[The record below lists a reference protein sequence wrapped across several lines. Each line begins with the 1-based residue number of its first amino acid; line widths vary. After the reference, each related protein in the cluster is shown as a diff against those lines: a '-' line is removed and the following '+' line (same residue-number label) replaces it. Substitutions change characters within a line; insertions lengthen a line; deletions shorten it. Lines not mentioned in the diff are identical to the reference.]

1 MSEANS
7 EQVIQANI
15 EVHTRMADS
24 YNRNEPHYRPEN
36 RAKVR
41 AKLEEMRRRFG
52 GAGLLDLGCGTGFI
66 IDLAKDQFDTVHGVD
81 VTQAMLDR
89 VDLSSGNVRLHRC
102 AAEALPFADASFD
115 VVSAYAFVHHL
126 KDYSKALREAFRVLK
141 PGGGCYIDLE
151 PNRLFWQAMVRLEQA
166 GSAGPYSDIVRREIE
181 AVLHRDEGVQDE
193 FGIAREV
200 FNRAEYTKAV
210 LGGIDPWEFRDEC
223 LRLGFRSCEVR
234 FEWFLGQGAV
244 MHQQSF
250 EAAATVEAYLRRILP
265 LTADCFK
272 YLQFVLTK

>member
-1 MSEANS
+1 METIDLAH
-7 EQVIQANI
+7 VPLA
-15 EVHTRMADS
+15 R
-24 YNRNEPHYRPEN
+24 
-36 RAKVR
+36 
-41 AKLEEMRRRFG
+41 
-52 GAGLLDLGCGTGFI
+52 GARILDLGCGEGRHAI
-66 IDLAKDQFDTVHGVD
+66 AAWARHEVHCVGIDLNPAD
-81 VTQAMLDR
+81 VASACARAGPLRDAVPR
-89 VDLSSGNVRLHRC
+89 SSERSLGFAVGDGLR
-102 AAEALPFADASFD
+102 LPFADASFD

-126 KDYSKALREAFRVLK
+126 KDYSRALREALRVLK

-166 GSAGPYSDIVRREIE
+166 TGGSHYSDIVLREID
-181 AVLHRDEGVQDE
+181 AVLHRDDGVQDE
-193 FGIAREV
+193 FGIAKEV

-210 LGGIDPWEFRDEC
+210 LGGTDPWEFRDEC
-223 LRLGFRSCEVR
+223 LRLGFRSCEIS

-265 LTADCFK
+265 LTAGCFK

>member
-1 MSEANS
+1 MSPPTPDEVIEAN
-7 EQVIQANI
+7 IQ
-15 EVHTRMADS
+15 VHTRMAES

-41 AKLEEMRRRFG
+41 GRLEEMRRRFG
-52 GAGLLDLGCGTGFI
+52 GARLLDLGCGTGFI
-66 IDLAKDQFDTVHGVD
+66 IDLAKELFDAIDGVD
-81 VTQAMLDR
+81 ITQAMLDR

-102 AAEALPFADASFD
+102 VAEALPFADATFD

-126 KDYSKALREAFRVLK
+126 KDYSKALREALRVLK
-141 PGGGCYIDLE
+141 PGGGFYIDLE
-151 PNRLFWQAMVRLEQA
+151 PNRLFWQAMVRLEQGA
-166 GSAGPYSDIVRREIE
+166 GASPYSDIVLREID
-181 AVLHRDEGVQDE
+181 AVLHS
-193 FGIAREV
+193 
-200 FNRAEYTKAV
+200 TKAV
-210 LGGIDPWEFRDEC
+210 LGGIDPWQFRDEC
-223 LRLGFRSCEVR
+223 LRLGFRSCDMS

-265 LTADCFK
+265 LSADCFK

>member
-1 MSEANS
+1 MSQPTPDEVIEAN
-7 EQVIQANI
+7 IQ
-15 EVHTRMADS
+15 VHTRMAES
-24 YNRNEPHYRPEN
+24 YNRNEPHYRTEN

-41 AKLEEMRRRFG
+41 GRLEEMRRRFG
-52 GAGLLDLGCGTGFI
+52 GARLLDLGCGTGFI
-66 IDLAKDQFDTVHGVD
+66 IDLAKELFDTIDGVD
-81 VTQAMLDR
+81 ITQAMLDR

-102 AAEALPFADASFD
+102 VAEALPFADATFD

-126 KDYSKALREAFRVLK
+126 KDYSMALREALRVLK
-141 PGGGCYIDLE
+141 PGGGFYIDLE
-151 PNRLFWQAMVRLEQA
+151 PNRLFWQAMVRLEQGA
-166 GSAGPYSDIVRREIE
+166 GASPYSDIVRREID
-181 AVLHRDEGVQDE
+181 AVLHRDDGVQDE
-193 FGIAREV
+193 FGIDKEV

-223 LRLGFRSCEVR
+223 LRLGFRSCDIS

-265 LTADCFK
+265 LSADCFK

>member
-1 MSEANS
+1 MSPPTPDEVIEAN
-7 EQVIQANI
+7 IQ
-15 EVHTRMADS
+15 VHTRMAES

-41 AKLEEMRRRFG
+41 ARLEEMRRRFG
-52 GAGLLDLGCGTGFI
+52 GARLLDLGCGTGFI
-66 IDLAKDQFDTVHGVD
+66 IDLAKELFDTIDGVD
-81 VTQAMLDR
+81 ITQAMLDR

-102 AAEALPFADASFD
+102 VAEALPFADATFD

-126 KDYSKALREAFRVLK
+126 KDYSMALREALRVLK
-141 PGGGCYIDLE
+141 PGGGVYIDLE
-151 PNRLFWQAMVRLEQA
+151 PNRLFGQVMVRLEQDA
-166 GSAGPYSDIVRREIE
+166 GASPYSEIVLREID
-181 AVLHRDEGVQDE
+181 AVLHRDDGVQDE
-193 FGIAREV
+193 FGIDKEV

-210 LGGIDPWEFRDEC
+210 LGGIDPWQFRDEC
-223 LRLGFRSCEVR
+223 LRLGFRSCDIS

-250 EAAATVEAYLRRILP
+250 EAAATVEAYLRRLLP
-265 LTADCFK
+265 LSADCFK

>member
-1 MSEANS
+1 MTDPKPEDVIEAN
-7 EQVIQANI
+7 IQ
-15 EVHTRMADS
+15 VHTRMADS

-41 AKLEEMRRRFG
+41 SKLEEMRRRFG
-52 GAGLLDLGCGTGFI
+52 SARLVDLGCGTGFV
-66 IDLAKDQFDTVHGVD
+66 IDLAKDLFGAIDGVD

-89 VDLSSGNVRLHRC
+89 VDLSSGNVRVHRC
-102 AAEALPFADASFD
+102 AAEALPFADGSFD
-115 VVSAYAFVHHL
+115 VVSAYAFIHHL
-126 KDYSKALREAFRVLK
+126 KDYSKALGEAFRVLK

-151 PNRLFWQAMVRLEQA
+151 PNRLFWQAMVRLEQGA
-166 GSAGPYSDIVRREIE
+166 GGSRYSDIVLKEID
-181 AVLHRDEGVQDE
+181 AVLHRDKGVQDE
-193 FGIAREV
+193 FGIDKET
-200 FNRAEYTKAV
+200 FNRAEYTKAL
-210 LGGIDPWEFRDEC
+210 LGGIDPWEFRDQC
-223 LRLGFRSCEVR
+223 LRIGFRSCDIS

-265 LTADCFK
+265 LSAECFK

>member
-1 MSEANS
+1 MTDATPNE
-7 EQVIQANI
+7 VIQANI
-15 EVHTRMADS
+15 QVHTRMADS

-41 AKLEEMRRRFG
+41 ARLEQMQRRFG
-52 GAGLLDLGCGTGFI
+52 RARLLDLGCGTGFI
-66 IDLAKDQFDTVHGVD
+66 IDLAKDLFDAVDGVD

-126 KDYSKALREAFRVLK
+126 KDYSKALGEALRVLQ

-151 PNRLFWQAMVRLEQA
+151 PNRLFWQAMVRLEQGA
-166 GSAGPYSDIVRREIE
+166 GGSRYSDIVLREID
-181 AVLHRDEGVQDE
+181 AVLHRDDGVQDE
-193 FGIAREV
+193 FGIDKEL

-210 LGGIDPWEFRDEC
+210 LGGIDPWGFRDEC
-223 LRLGFRSCEVR
+223 LRLGFRSCEIS

>member
-1 MSEANS
+1 MSDAKTEDVIEAN
-7 EQVIQANI
+7 IQ
-15 EVHTRMADS
+15 VHTRMADS

-41 AKLEEMRRRFG
+41 ARLEEMRQRFG
-52 GAGLLDLGCGTGFI
+52 GARLLDLGCGTGFI
-66 IDLAKDQFDTVHGVD
+66 IDLAKDQFGAIDGVD

-89 VDLSSGNVRLHRC
+89 VDLSGGNVRLHRG
-102 AAEALPFADASFD
+102 AAEQLPFADAGFD
-115 VVSAYAFVHHL
+115 VVSAYAFIHHV
-126 KDYSKALREAFRVLK
+126 KDYSAVLREALRVLK

-151 PNRLFWQAMVRLEQA
+151 PNRLFWQAMVRLEKGA
-166 GSAGPYSDIVRREIE
+166 GGSPYSDIVLREID
-181 AVLHRDEGVQDE
+181 AVLHRDDGVQQE
-193 FGIAREV
+193 FGIDQEV
-200 FNRAEYTKAV
+200 FNRAEYTKAL
-210 LGGIDPWEFRDEC
+210 LGGIDPWEFRDQC
-223 LRLGFRSCEVR
+223 LRIGYRSCEVH

-272 YLQFVLTK
+272 YLRFVLTK

>member
-1 MSEANS
+1 MSDPKPEDVIEAN
-7 EQVIQANI
+7 IQ
-15 EVHTRMADS
+15 VHTRMAAS
-24 YNRNEPHYRPEN
+24 YNSSEPHYRPEN

-41 AKLEEMRRRFG
+41 AKLDDMRRRFG
-52 GAGLLDLGCGTGFI
+52 RGRLLDLGCGTGFI
-66 IDLAKDQFDTVHGVD
+66 IDLARDMFDAVDGVD

-89 VDLSSGNVRLHRC
+89 VDLSSGNVKVHRC
-102 AAEALPFADASFD
+102 AAEALPFGDASFD

-126 KDYSKALREAFRVLK
+126 KDYSNALREAFRVLK

-166 GSAGPYSDIVRREIE
+166 AGAGDYSDIVRREID
-181 AVLHRDEGVQDE
+181 AVLHRDDGVQQE
-193 FGIAREV
+193 FGIDKEV

-210 LGGIDPWEFRDEC
+210 LGGIDPWQFRDQC
-223 LRLGFRSCEVR
+223 LRLGFRSCEIS

-250 EAAATVEAYLRRILP
+250 QAAATVEAYLRRILP

>member
-1 MSEANS
+1 MSPPTPDEVIEAN
-7 EQVIQANI
+7 IQ
-15 EVHTRMADS
+15 VHTRMADS

-41 AKLEEMRRRFG
+41 GRLEEMRRRFG
-52 GAGLLDLGCGTGFI
+52 GARLLDLGCGTGFI
-66 IDLAKDQFDTVHGVD
+66 IDLAKELFDAIDGVD
-81 VTQAMLDR
+81 ITQAMLDR

-102 AAEALPFADASFD
+102 VAEALPFADATFD

-126 KDYSKALREAFRVLK
+126 KDYSKALREALRVLK
-141 PGGGCYIDLE
+141 PGGGFYIDLE
-151 PNRLFWQAMVRLEQA
+151 PNRLFWQAMVRLEQGA
-166 GSAGPYSDIVRREIE
+166 GASPYSDIVLREID
-181 AVLHRDEGVQDE
+181 AVLHRDDGVQDE
-193 FGIAREV
+193 FGIDKEV

-210 LGGIDPWEFRDEC
+210 LGGIDPWQFRDEC
-223 LRLGFRSCEVR
+223 LRLGFRSCDIS

-265 LTADCFK
+265 LSADCFK

>member
-1 MSEANS
+1 MSDDD
-7 EQVIQANI
+7 VIQANI
-15 EVHTRMADS
+15 QVHTRMADS

-41 AKLEEMRRRFG
+41 ARLEEMRKRFG
-52 GAGLLDLGCGTGFI
+52 GARLLDLGCGTGFI
-66 IDLAKDQFDTVHGVD
+66 IDLARDLFGAIDGVD

-89 VDLSSGNVRLHRC
+89 VDLASGNIKLHRC

-126 KDYSKALREAFRVLK
+126 KDYPKALAEALRVLK
-141 PGGGCYIDLE
+141 PGGGFYIDLE
-151 PNRLFWQAMVRLEQA
+151 PNRLFWQAMVRLEQGA
-166 GSAGPYSDIVRREIE
+166 PGSRYSDIVLREID
-181 AVLHRDEGVQDE
+181 AVLHRDDGVQDE
-193 FGIAREV
+193 FGIDKDT

-210 LGGIDPWEFRDEC
+210 LGGIDPWGFRDEC
-223 LRLGFRSCEVR
+223 LRLGFRSCEIS

-272 YLQFVLTK
+272 YLRFVATK

>member
-1 MSEANS
+1 MSDD
-7 EQVIQANI
+7 VIQANI

-41 AKLEEMRRRFG
+41 AKLEETRQRFG
-52 GAGLLDLGCGTGFI
+52 DARLLDLGCGTGFI
-66 IDLAKDQFDTVHGVD
+66 IDLAKDLFGTIDGVD

-115 VVSAYAFVHHL
+115 VVSAYAFIHHL
-126 KDYSKALREAFRVLK
+126 KDYSKALAEALRVLK

-151 PNRLFWQAMVRLEQA
+151 PNRLFWQAMVRLEQGA
-166 GSAGPYSDIVRREIE
+166 TGSRYSDIVAREID
-181 AVLHRDEGVQDE
+181 AVLHRDDGVQEE
-193 FGIAREV
+193 FGIDKET
-200 FNRAEYTKAV
+200 FNRAEYTKAL

-223 LRLGFRSCEVR
+223 LRTGFRSCDIS

-265 LTADCFK
+265 LSAECFK
-272 YLQFVLTK
+272 YLQFVATK

>member
-1 MSEANS
+1 MTDPEP
-7 EQVIQANI
+7 EDVIKANI
-15 EVHTRMADS
+15 QVHTRMAES

-41 AKLEEMRRRFG
+41 AKLEQMRRFG
-52 GAGLLDLGCGTGFI
+52 SARLLDIGCGTGFI
-66 IDLAKDQFDTVHGVD
+66 IDLAKDLFDSVDGVD

-89 VDLSSGNVRLHRC
+89 VDLSSGNVRVHRC
-102 AAEALPFADASFD
+102 AAEALPFTDGGFD
-115 VVSAYAFVHHL
+115 VVSAYAFIHHL
-126 KDYSKALREAFRVLK
+126 KDYSKALGEAFRVLK

-151 PNRLFWQAMVRLEQA
+151 PNRLFWQAMLRLEQGA
-166 GSAGPYSDIVRREIE
+166 GGRRYSDIVLKEID
-181 AVLHRDEGVQDE
+181 AVLHRDEGVQEE
-193 FGIAREV
+193 FGIDKET
-200 FNRAEYTKAV
+200 FNRAEYTKAL
-210 LGGIDPWEFRDEC
+210 LGGIDPWEFRDAC
-223 LRLGFRSCEVR
+223 LRIGFRSCDIS

-265 LTADCFK
+265 LSAECFK

>member
-1 MSEANS
+1 MSQANS
-7 EQVIQANI
+7 EEVIQANI

-41 AKLEEMRRRFG
+41 SKLQEMRRRFG
-52 GAGLLDLGCGTGFI
+52 GARLLDLGCGTGFI
-66 IDLAKDQFDTVHGVD
+66 IDLAKDQFEAIDGVD

-126 KDYSKALREAFRVLK
+126 KDYSAALREALRVLK

-151 PNRLFWQAMVRLEQA
+151 PNRLFWQAMVRLEQGA
-166 GSAGPYSDIVRREIE
+166 GASRYSDIVLREID
-181 AVLHRDEGVQDE
+181 AVLHRDEGVLDE
-193 FGIAREV
+193 FGIAKEV

-210 LGGIDPWEFRDEC
+210 LGGIDPWKFHDEC
-223 LRLGFRSCEVR
+223 LRLGFRSCDIG

-250 EAAATVEAYLRRILP
+250 EAAATVETYLRRILP
-265 LTADCFK
+265 LTAECFK

>member
-1 MSEANS
+1 MSQPTPDEVIEAN
-7 EQVIQANI
+7 IQ
-15 EVHTRMADS
+15 VHTRMAES

-41 AKLEEMRRRFG
+41 GRLEEMRRRFG
-52 GAGLLDLGCGTGFI
+52 GARLLDLGCGTGFI
-66 IDLAKDQFDTVHGVD
+66 IDLAKELFDTIDGVD
-81 VTQAMLDR
+81 ITQAMLDR

-102 AAEALPFADASFD
+102 VAEALPFADATFD
-115 VVSAYAFVHHL
+115 LVSAYAFVHHL
-126 KDYSKALREAFRVLK
+126 KDYSMALREALRVLK
-141 PGGGCYIDLE
+141 PGGGFYIDLE
-151 PNRLFWQAMVRLEQA
+151 PNRLFWEAMVRLEQGA
-166 GSAGPYSDIVRREIE
+166 GASPYSDIVLREID
-181 AVLHRDEGVQDE
+181 AVLHRDDGVQDE
-193 FGIAREV
+193 FGIDKEV

-210 LGGIDPWEFRDEC
+210 LGGIDPWAFRDEC
-223 LRLGFRSCEVR
+223 LRLGFRSCDIS

-265 LTADCFK
+265 LSADCFK

>member
-1 MSEANS
+1 MSHASS
-7 EQVIQANI
+7 EEVIKANI

-41 AKLEEMRRRFG
+41 AKLGEMRRRFG
-52 GAGLLDLGCGTGFI
+52 SARLLDLGCGTGFI
-66 IDLAKDQFDTVHGVD
+66 IDLARDQFHAVDGVD

-102 AAEALPFADASFD
+102 AAEALPFAGASFD
-115 VVSAYAFVHHL
+115 LVSAYAFVHHL
-126 KDYSKALREAFRVLK
+126 KDYSSALREAHRVLK
-141 PGGGCYIDLE
+141 PGGGVYIDLE
-151 PNRLFWQAMVRLEQA
+151 PNRLFWQAMVRLEQGA
-166 GSAGPYSDIVRREIE
+166 EASPYSDIVLREID
-181 AVLHRDEGVQDE
+181 AVLHRDDGVQDE
-193 FGIAREV
+193 FGIDKEV

-223 LRLGFRSCEVR
+223 LRIGYRSCEIS

>member
-1 MSEANS
+1 MSQPTPDEVIEAN
-7 EQVIQANI
+7 IQ
-15 EVHTRMADS
+15 VHTRMAES
-24 YNRNEPHYRPEN
+24 YNRNEPHYRQEN

-41 AKLEEMRRRFG
+41 GRLEEMRRRFG
-52 GAGLLDLGCGTGFI
+52 GARLLDLGCGTGFI
-66 IDLAKDQFDTVHGVD
+66 IDLAKELFDTIDGVD
-81 VTQAMLDR
+81 ITQAMLDR

-102 AAEALPFADASFD
+102 VAEALPFADATFD

-126 KDYSKALREAFRVLK
+126 KDYSMALREALRVLT
-141 PGGGCYIDLE
+141 PGGGFYIDLE
-151 PNRLFWQAMVRLEQA
+151 PNRLFWQAMVRLEQGA
-166 GSAGPYSDIVRREIE
+166 GASPYSDIVLREID
-181 AVLHRDEGVQDE
+181 AVLHRDDGVQDE
-193 FGIAREV
+193 FGIDKEV

-223 LRLGFRSCEVR
+223 LRLGFRSCDIS

-265 LTADCFK
+265 LSADCFK

>member
-1 MSEANS
+1 MSQPTPDEVIEAN
-7 EQVIQANI
+7 IQ
-15 EVHTRMADS
+15 VHTRMAES

-41 AKLEEMRRRFG
+41 GRLEEMRRRFG
-52 GAGLLDLGCGTGFI
+52 GARLLDLGCGTGFI
-66 IDLAKDQFDTVHGVD
+66 IDLAKELFDAIDGVD
-81 VTQAMLDR
+81 ITQAMLDR

-102 AAEALPFADASFD
+102 VAEALPFADATFD
-115 VVSAYAFVHHL
+115 LVSAYAFVHHL
-126 KDYSKALREAFRVLK
+126 KDYSMALREALRVLK
-141 PGGGCYIDLE
+141 PGGGFYIDLE
-151 PNRLFWQAMVRLEQA
+151 PNRLFWAAMVRLEQGA
-166 GSAGPYSDIVRREIE
+166 GASPYSDIVLREID
-181 AVLHRDEGVQDE
+181 AVLHRDDGVQDE
-193 FGIAREV
+193 FGIDKEV

-210 LGGIDPWEFRDEC
+210 LGGIDPWAFRDEC
-223 LRLGFRSCEVR
+223 LRLGFRSCDIS

-265 LTADCFK
+265 LSADCFK

>member
-1 MSEANS
+1 MSPPTPDEVIEAN
-7 EQVIQANI
+7 IQ
-15 EVHTRMADS
+15 VHTRMAES

-41 AKLEEMRRRFG
+41 ARLEEMRRRFG
-52 GAGLLDLGCGTGFI
+52 GARLLDLGCGTGFI
-66 IDLAKDQFDTVHGVD
+66 IDLAKELFDTIDGVD
-81 VTQAMLDR
+81 ITQAMLDR

-102 AAEALPFADASFD
+102 VAEALPFADATFD

-126 KDYSKALREAFRVLK
+126 KDYSMALREALRVLK
-141 PGGGCYIDLE
+141 PGGGVYIDLE
-151 PNRLFWQAMVRLEQA
+151 PNRLFWQAMVRLEQDA
-166 GSAGPYSDIVRREIE
+166 GASPYSEIVLREID
-181 AVLHRDEGVQDE
+181 AVLHRDDGVQDE
-193 FGIAREV
+193 FGIDKEV

-210 LGGIDPWEFRDEC
+210 LGGIDPWQFRDEC
-223 LRLGFRSCEVR
+223 LRLGFRSCDIS

-250 EAAATVEAYLRRILP
+250 EAAATVEAYLRRLLP
-265 LTADCFK
+265 LSADCFK

>member
-1 MSEANS
+1 MSDAKREEIIEAN
-7 EQVIQANI
+7 IQ
-15 EVHTRMADS
+15 VHTRMADS
-24 YNRNEPHYRPEN
+24 YNRSEPHYRPEN

-41 AKLEEMRRRFG
+41 AQLGEMRRRFG
-52 GAGLLDLGCGTGFI
+52 SARLLDLGCGTGFI
-66 IDLAKDQFDTVHGVD
+66 IDLAKDQFDTIDGVD
-81 VTQAMLDR
+81 VTPAMLDR
-89 VDLSSGNVRLHRC
+89 VDLSSGNVRVHRC

-126 KDYSKALREAFRVLK
+126 KDYSTALREAFRVLK

-151 PNRLFWQAMVRLEQA
+151 PNRLFWQAMVRLEQTMGA
-166 GSAGPYSDIVRREIE
+166 SPYSDIVVREID
-181 AVLHRDEGVQDE
+181 AVLHRDEGVQEE
-193 FGIAREV
+193 FGIDKEL

-210 LGGIDPWEFRDEC
+210 LGGIDPWEFRDQS
-223 LRLGFRSCEVR
+223 LRLGFRSCEIR

-250 EAAATVEAYLRRILP
+250 EAAATVEAYMRRILP
-265 LTADCFK
+265 LTAECFK

>member
-1 MSEANS
+1 MSDPRPEEVIEAN
-7 EQVIQANI
+7 IQ
-15 EVHTRMADS
+15 VHTRMAES

-52 GAGLLDLGCGTGFI
+52 SARLLDLGCGTGFI
-66 IDLAKDQFDTVHGVD
+66 IDLAKDQFGSVEGVD

-89 VDLSSGNVRLHRC
+89 VDVSSGNVRVQRC
-102 AAEALPFADASFD
+102 AAEAVPFADASFD

-126 KDYSKALREAFRVLK
+126 KDYSGALREAHRVLK
-141 PGGGCYIDLE
+141 PGGGVYIDLE
-151 PNRLFWQAMVRLEQA
+151 PNRLFWQAMVRLEQGA
-166 GSAGPYSDIVRREIE
+166 HTGLSDIVLREID
-181 AVLHRDEGVQDE
+181 AVLHRDDGVQDE
-193 FGIAREV
+193 FGIDKDT

-210 LGGIDPWEFRDEC
+210 LGGIDPWEFRDQC
-223 LRLGFRSCEVR
+223 LRMGFRSCEIS

-265 LTADCFK
+265 LTAECFK